1 MILNLVATGLCKL
14 QINQMTQMDVFMNGE
29 DLAFPVSGNA
39 QLLDMKTNYDQGV
52 SFSISYS
59 GSFSSYW
66 NVDSATASISMSG
79 TSAKIQISIQSVI
92 Y

>member
-1 MILNLVATGLCKL
+1 
-14 QINQMTQMDVFMNGE
+14 MNGV

-39 QLLDMKTNYDQGV
+39 QLLDMKNNYDQGV

-79 TSAKIQISIQSVI
+79 TSAKIQISIQAVI